1 MFDRQS
7 LRSLLTLIA
16 GVAATIV
23 VIALQPEPQRA
34 VDAAAPVLPVCDS
47 PAAAGVPGPCA
58 VAATPCLE
66 APMALAGSSS

>member
-23 VIALQPEPQRA
+23 VIAMQPEPHRA
-34 VDAAAPVLPVCDS
+34 IDSAAPVLPVCDS
-47 PAAAGVPGPCA
+47 PAAAGAPGPCA
-58 VAATPCLE
+58 VAATPCTD
-66 APMALAGSSS
+66 APLSVARSKS